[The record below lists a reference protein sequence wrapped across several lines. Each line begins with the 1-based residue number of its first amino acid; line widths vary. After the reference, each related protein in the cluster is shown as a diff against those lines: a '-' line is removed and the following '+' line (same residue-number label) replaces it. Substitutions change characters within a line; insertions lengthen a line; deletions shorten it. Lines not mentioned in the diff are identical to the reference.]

1 MIGRSLGSPIVLAP
15 VNDLFG
21 LAIAE
26 GIEDALSVH
35 EATGLGAWAAG
46 SASRLPALA
55 EAISPYKFKRK
66 IGNLPVPSSDD
77 PWTMESVT
85 IMVDNDVDGRRHAA
99 KLAELITARGIEAR
113 QILLSQTQM
122 AAA

>member
-1 MIGRSLGSPIVLAP
+1 MPAPIVLAP
-15 VNDLFG
+15 PNDVLG

-55 EAISPYKFKRK
+55 DAI
-66 IGNLPVPSSDD
+66 PSYV
-77 PWTMESVT
+77 ESVT
-85 IMVDNDVDGRRHAA
+85 IVADADKDGQRGAHG
-99 KLAELITARGIEAR
+99 LAERLR
-113 QILLSQTQM
+113 TQVDM
-122 AAA
+122 EVHVVTPGLRAAA